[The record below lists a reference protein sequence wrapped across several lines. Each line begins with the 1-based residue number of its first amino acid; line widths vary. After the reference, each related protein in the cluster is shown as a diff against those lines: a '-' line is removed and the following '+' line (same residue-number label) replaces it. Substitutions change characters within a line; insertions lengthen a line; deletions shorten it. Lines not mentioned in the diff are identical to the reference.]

1 MIFVETQKNNKRK
14 AKQPPIAV
22 YICIFILIS
31 LYGAIGF
38 AAFIAPYDPLSQNPT
53 AGYAQPSHIY
63 WDKQGP
69 YIYPQK
75 YKLNEMSFKKESLE
89 IRDQGKYHLKFF
101 KNNKLVSVDQPA
113 YFYILGTDRI
123 GRDLFSRL
131 IYGGRPSLTIGFIGL
146 LIAFPIGIIYG
157 GISGFFGGWID
168 NLMMRLAEAI
178 MSFPSFYLLIILS
191 AILPA
196 SLSNFQRF
204 AMITLILSFISWA
217 SLARIIRGQI
227 LSLKEKE
234 FIEAA
239 RSIGQNYLVI
249 ITKHLIPH
257 TASFLIIAITLSIPS
272 FIIGESALSFL
283 GLGINQPDPSWGNI
297 LAEGKDLSNILT
309 RPWLI
314 WSPSL
319 LIFGAVFSFNILGDY
334 LRDRLDPKLSQ

>member
-1 MIFVETQKNNKRK
+1 MIL
-14 AKQPPIAV
+14 AKTKKKTTPLSV
-22 YICIFILIS
+22 YLCISILII
-31 LYGAIGF
+31 LYSVIAF
-38 AAFIAPYDPLSQNPT
+38 ADFLAPYDPLSQNPK
-53 AGYAQPSHIY
+53 AGYAEPSKIH

-69 YIYPQK
+69 YIFEQK
-75 YKLNEMSFKKESLE
+75 YKLNEATFKKETIEL
-89 IRDQGKYHLKFF
+89 RNGPKYHLKFF
-101 KNNKLVSVDQPA
+101 KKAKLLSVDEPA
-113 YFYILGTDRI
+113 YLYLLGTDRI

-131 IYGGRPSLTIGFIGL
+131 IFGGRPSLIIGFIGL
-146 LIAFPIGIIYG
+146 FISFPIGIIYG
-157 GISGFFGGWID
+157 GISGFFGGAID

-204 AMITLILSFISWA
+204 AMITFILSFISWA
-217 SLARIIRGQI
+217 GLSRIIRGQI

-239 RSIGQNYLVI
+239 RSIGQNYLII
-249 ITKHLIPH
+249 ITKHLVPH
-257 TASFLIIAITLSIPS
+257 TASFLIVAITLSVPS

-334 LRDRLDPKLSQ
+334 LRDKLDPKSS

>member
-1 MIFVETQKNNKRK
+1 MILAQVEKNHKNRRRSAINVKLCFLVL
-14 AKQPPIAV
+14 I
-22 YICIFILIS
+22 ILYT
-31 LYGAIGF
+31 LIGF
-38 AAFIAPYDPLSQNPT
+38 ADFIAPYDPLFQNPM
-53 AGYAQPSHIY
+53 AGYAEPSKIHC
-63 WDKQGP
+63 DLEGL
-69 YIYPQK
+69 YIYQQE
-75 YKLNEMSFKKESLE
+75 YKLNPINFKKETIELKE
-89 IRDQGKYHLKFF
+89 GPKFYIKLMQNGKLFS
-101 KNNKLVSVDQPA
+101 VSEPA
-113 YFYILGTDRI
+113 YLYLLGTDRI

-131 IYGGRPSLTIGFIGL
+131 IFGGRPSLTIGFIGL

-157 GISGFFGGWID
+157 GLSGFFGGMID
-168 NLMMRLAEAI
+168 NLMMRVAEAI

-196 SLSNFQRF
+196 SLNNFQRF

-217 SLARIIRGQI
+217 GLSRIIRGQI

-239 RSIGQNYLVI
+239 RSIGQNYLI
-249 ITKHLIPH
+249 IIIKHLVPH
-257 TASFLIIAITLSIPS
+257 TASFLIVAITLAIPS

-319 LIFGAVFSFNILGDY
+319 LIFAAVFSFNIIGDY
-334 LRDRLDPKLSQ
+334 LRDRFDPKSS